1 MRRALLPLLLL
12 AAGPAAAE
20 IVVTLEPGGGRL
32 TVENASACDA
42 GPFEFI
48 FDLRLAGRGARFAAQ
63 EARAPFSVEEG
74 AGFVAAAAHSG
85 SDGKVL
91 TLALNDLPAGARL
104 AVALDMVD
112 RRGARPADLSGAV
125 AAVAFRH
132 ERTDAALG
140 AEGVARLRGFGCL
153 G

>member
-1 MRRALLPLLLL
+1 MMRALIPLLLL
-12 AAGPAAAE
+12 ARPAAAE

-32 TVENASACDA
+32 VVENASGCDA

-48 FDLRLAGRGARFAAQ
+48 FDLRLAGRGARFAAP
-63 EARAPFSVEEG
+63 ETGAPFAVEEG
-74 AGFVAAAAHSG
+74 ERFVAAAAHSG
-85 SDGKVL
+85 SNGTVL

-104 AVALDMVD
+104 ALSLDLAD
-112 RRGARPADLSGAV
+112 RRGAWPADLSGAV